1 MNVNWK
7 NFSPKIPFCGEL
19 WTKFEPGL
27 LRIWIVS
34 MFLLL
39 RKDCQRQPDIWIT
52 RATCVYFN
60 LADLRDLVKRE
71 FFGSVRILFGGQK
84 EKPLPG

>member
-1 MNVNWK
+1 
-7 NFSPKIPFCGEL
+7 
-19 WTKFEPGL
+19 
-27 LRIWIVS
+27 

-39 RKDCQRQPDIWIT
+39 RKDCQRQPDSWIT